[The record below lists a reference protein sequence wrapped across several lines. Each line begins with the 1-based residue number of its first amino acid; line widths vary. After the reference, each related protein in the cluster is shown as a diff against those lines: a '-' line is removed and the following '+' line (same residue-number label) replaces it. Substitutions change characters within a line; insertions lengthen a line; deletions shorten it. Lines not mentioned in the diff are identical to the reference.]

1 MKILFIVRHGK
12 SSWEDPRLPDHD
24 RPLLPIGIKKT
35 KRIAKYL
42 NNKKIHPDLLYSSS
56 AQRAYETAN
65 IIAEVIGY
73 PKEKIKKERNLYHAS
88 PDEIYA
94 ELFALPD
101 HLNSVMIFGHNPT
114 LTYFVNDF
122 LSPTIENLPTTG
134 TVSINFDCDTWEQLS
149 DSAFHVNFVIFPKML
164 KKTE

>member
-1 MKILFIVRHGK
+1 MKTLYIVRHGK
-12 SSWEDPRLPDHD
+12 SSWEDAQLPDHD
-24 RPLLPIGIKKT
+24 RPLLPVGIKKT
-35 KRIAKYL
+35 KRIAKFL
-42 NNKKIHPDLLYSSS
+42 AKKKRIPDLLLTSS
-56 AQRAYETAN
+56 ARRAYETAE
-65 IIAEVIGY
+65 IIADYIGY
-73 PKEKIKKERNLYHAS
+73 PAGKIKKERNLYHAS

-134 TVSINFDCDTWEQLS
+134 TVSINFDCDTWDQLS
-149 DSAFHVNFVIFPKML
+149 GSAFHVNFVVFPRML
-164 KKTE
+164 K